1 MRIPS
6 GWQGVVYDPPMA
18 NAAAG
23 AGPTRSV
30 GRPARIDRDA
40 IARAVIEIGYDD
52 ATMKRVAE
60 HLGVSVPGL
69 YYYVRGRDDLL
80 RLAAEY
86 SLASAPMP
94 VDEGQHWARWLREW
108 ARYTRS
114 AMSEPEL
121 MDLYR
126 DGGVDTDR
134 MVDVIGSTLDVL
146 CRDGFTPDQAM
157 AAWDATSSVALGSAV
172 ADQRERAL
180 TDAGRPWFARIHATL
195 AHRGPD
201 EQTTLRA
208 LTASGGTTDRD
219 EAFEERLT
227 SMLIGLAVRF
237 DLPID
242 DEVYDRPPPTH
253 RRTSPKRR

>member
-1 MRIPS
+1 
-6 GWQGVVYDPPMA
+6 MA
-18 NAAAG
+18 NAAQG
-23 AGPTRSV
+23 AGTPRPV

-86 SLASAPMP
+86 SLARTPMP

-114 AMSEPEL
+114 AMAEPEL
-121 MDLYR
+121 MDHYR

-146 CRDGFTPDQAM
+146 CRDGFTPEQAM
-157 AAWDATSSVALGSAV
+157 VAWDATSRVAVGSAV

-180 TDAGRPWFARIHATL
+180 TDAGRPWIARIHAAL
-195 AHRGPD
+195 VHRGPD
-201 EQTTLRA
+201 EQPTLRA
-208 LTASGGTTDRD
+208 LTASRAALGSD
-219 EAFEERLT
+219 ETFEESLT
-227 SMLIGLAVRF
+227 TMLIGIAVRF
-237 DLPID
+237 DLPVD
-242 DEVYDRPPPTH
+242 DDVLDRTNPKSR
-253 RRTSPKRR
+253 RRTAPKRR

>member
-1 MRIPS
+1 
-6 GWQGVVYDPPMA
+6 MA
-18 NAAAG
+18 NAETGTG
-23 AGPTRSV
+23 APRSV

-52 ATMKRVAE
+52 ATMKRVAA

-86 SLASAPMP
+86 SLARTPMP

-114 AMSEPEL
+114 AMAEPEL
-121 MDLYR
+121 MDHYR

-146 CRDGFTPDQAM
+146 CRDGFTPEQAM
-157 AAWDATSSVALGSAV
+157 VAWDATSRVAVGSAV
-172 ADQRERAL
+172 ADQREEAL
-180 TDAGRPWFARIHATL
+180 TEAGRPWIARVHAAL

-201 EQTTLRA
+201 EQPTLRA
-208 LTASGGTTDRD
+208 LTASRAALGRD
-219 EAFEERLT
+219 ETFEESVT
-227 SMLIGLAVRF
+227 TVLIGLAVRF
-237 DLPID
+237 ELPVD
-242 DEVYDRPPPTH
+242 DEVLGRSPTKR
-253 RRTSPKRR
+253 RRTAPKRR

>member
-1 MRIPS
+1 
-6 GWQGVVYDPPMA
+6 MA
-18 NAAAG
+18 NAVPDPG
-23 AGPTRSV
+23 TPRPV

-40 IARAVIEIGYDD
+40 IARAVVEIGYDD

-80 RLAAEY
+80 RLAAAY
-86 SLASAPMP
+86 SLARVPMP

-134 MVDVIGSTLDVL
+134 MVDVVGNTLDVL
-146 CRDGFTPDQAM
+146 CRDGFTPVQAM
-157 AAWDATSSVALGSAV
+157 EAWDAVASVALGSAV
-172 ADQRERAL
+172 ADLREEAL
-180 TDAGRPWFARIHATL
+180 TEAGRPWLARLHATL
-195 AHRGPD
+195 AQREPD
-201 EQTTLRA
+201 EQPTLRSLLNA
-208 LTASGGTTDRD
+208 APTDRD
-219 EAFEERLT
+219 DAFEQRLT
-227 SMLIGLAVRF
+227 SMLVGLAVRF
-237 DLPID
+237 DLPVD
-242 DEVYDRPPPTH
+242 DDVLNRAPARR
-253 RRTSPKRR
+253 RRTPTPPR

>member
-1 MRIPS
+1 
-6 GWQGVVYDPPMA
+6 MA
-18 NAAAG
+18 NAAQGAG
-23 AGPTRSV
+23 APRPV

-80 RLAAEY
+80 SLAAAY
-86 SLASAPMP
+86 SLARVPMP

-108 ARYTRS
+108 ARYNRS
-114 AMSEPEL
+114 AMGEPEL
-121 MDLYR
+121 MDHYR

-134 MVDVIGSTLDVL
+134 MIDVIGETLDVL
-146 CRDGFTPDQAM
+146 VRHGFTPEQAM
-157 AAWDATSSVALGSAV
+157 SAWDTVGTLALGSAV
-172 ADQRERAL
+172 ADQREHAL

-195 AHRGPD
+195 AQRGPD
-201 EQTTLRA
+201 EQPTLRA
-208 LTASGGTTDRD
+208 LLASGAALGGDD
-219 EAFEERLT
+219 AFEERLT
-227 SMLIGLAVRF
+227 TLLIGIATRF

-242 DEVYDRPPPTH
+242 DDVLGRPA
-253 RRTSPKRR
+253 PKRRRSRPTRR